1 MDLGDAAER
10 SVGGKDSAG
19 ERWAEYLS
27 HRDTNRTVA
36 IAPHGGQLEPFTDM
50 QPFHLSTSLPDC
62 SAWAFCGYTEEGS
75 ARDIYY
81 TTSTAVMP
89 ADYELLPALPHG
101 EFDLAVAF
109 HGYAPDRDHPDTY
122 VGGTLPADERD
133 AVAAAIERESGLDA
147 ESARP
152 SDGLRGEYGGI
163 APDNILNRLSETTI
177 QLEQTLAA
185 RESHAA
191 VCKGLVEAMRA
202 IDDE

>member
-1 MDLGDAAER
+1 MDLGDVAER
-10 SVGGKDSAG
+10 SVEGEDSAG
-19 ERWAEYLS
+19 ERWAEHLS

-36 IAPHGGQLEPFTDM
+36 IAPHGGQLEPFTDV
-50 QPFHLSTSLPDC
+50 QPFHLSTALSDC

-81 TTSTAVMP
+81 TTSTAVTP
-89 ADYELLPALPHG
+89 ADYELLPALPRG

-109 HGYAPDRDHPDTY
+109 HGYAPDRSHPDIY
-122 VGGTLPADERD
+122 VGGTLPADERV
-133 AVAAAIERESGLDA
+133 AVAAAIERESGLNA
-147 ESARP
+147 EGAHP
-152 SDGLRGEYGGI
+152 GDGLRDEYGGI

-191 VCKGLVEAMRA
+191 VCKGLLEAVRA
-202 IDDE
+202 IGDE